1 MDSIKNP
8 LPPFTA
14 SFTPQVPEIL
24 YQLNCTI
31 VLSTYQAGKLVFL
44 SAEKPDKLV
53 QLSRTFE
60 GAMGIA
66 TTKNKLAVA
75 CKSEVNIMVNS
86 PAMAKTYPPKQNT
99 YDALYLPQ
107 ATYLTGQLS
116 LHDMHWKNTE
126 LYAIN
131 TLFSSVVKIGEDYSF
146 EPIWKPK
153 FISSLAPEDRCH
165 LNGMAVKNNEIEFV
179 TALGETDTF
188 HGWRDKKLSGGVLI
202 HVPSGEIVL
211 RNLAMP
217 HSPRVYNNK
226 VYMLLSAAGEL
237 IEADIEKGTYQLINS
252 LGYFVR
258 GMEKFGDYLFIGHSK
273 LRHQTSAF
281 RDLPIAEK
289 SQKAGV
295 IILHLPTG
303 SVVGKI
309 EYENSVD
316 EIYDVK
322 ILPGVSRP
330 NIINPSHPSNKL
342 AITTP
347 TDSFWAVEE
356 SKK

>member
-44 SAEKPDKLV
+44 SAENPDKLV

-66 TTKNKLAVA
+66 TAKNKLAVA